1 MTSIQHVAWAKRLTV
16 FVLGLLLTLANASAA
31 WATRE
36 ADDSDPRLTEVS
48 RVEEIIRAGVVGEW
62 ESGLIDSRSVRF
74 TTEGIEL
81 DLAAISAQIAT
92 ATTATCYWA
101 QPEYK
106 VYNGFGNLATWS
118 WYYIEWCASGGVITS
133 VPAFF
138 CDGLGAQGW
147 EYRGCTKSRGSTGFS
162 TMKVNGTW
170 TFRFGCCGVY
180 TYRTH
185 KVDATHRA
193 NGTYSGTWWFVQ

>member
-1 MTSIQHVAWAKRLTV
+1 MSSQHMAWPRRLAV
-16 FVLGLLLTLANASAA
+16 VVVGLFLTLANTSAA
-31 WATRE
+31 WADQGP
-36 ADDSDPRLTEVS
+36 DDSDLRLTEVS
-48 RVEEIIRAGVVGEW
+48 RVEETIRAGIAGEP
-62 ESGLIDSRSVRF
+62 ESLLIDSGSVRA
-74 TTEGIEL
+74 TTEGLEV
-81 DLAAISAQIAT
+81 DLAAISAQIAGT
-92 ATTATCYWA
+92 TTATCYWA

-106 VYNGFGNLATWS
+106 VYNGWGNLATWS

-133 VPAFF
+133 VPSFY

-147 EYRGCTKSRGSTGFS
+147 EYRGCNKSRGSTGFA

-180 TYRTH
+180 VYRTH

>member
-1 MTSIQHVAWAKRLTV
+1 MLIQHAAWPKRLVILVLSLGLTLTTASSAWAKQEP
-16 FVLGLLLTLANASAA
+16 AN
-31 WATRE
+31 
-36 ADDSDPRLTEVS
+36 SDPRWTEVS
-48 RVEEIIRAGVVGEW
+48 RVEEVITVGVVGE
-62 ESGLIDSRSVRF
+62 SGSRLLENAN
-74 TTEGIEL
+74 TQAANEGMVL
-81 DLAAISAQIAT
+81 DLAAISAEMEAT
-92 ATTATCYWA
+92 SAATCWWA

-133 VPAFF
+133 VPSFF

-147 EYRGCTKSRGSTGFS
+147 EYRGCTKNRGSTGYT

-170 TFRFGCCGVY
+170 TFRFGCCGAY